1 MAECELKPGEWIQ
14 GFDAGGGGYGDPLDR
29 DPARVLKDVEQRW
42 ETAERAFE
50 VYGVIL
56 KSDQNSLSVDFDAT
70 REERARRRQQ

>member
-1 MAECELKPGEWIQ
+1 MPVAHI
-14 GFDAGGGGYGDPLDR
+14 AGGGGYGDPLDR

-42 ETAERAFE
+42 ETAERASE